1 MSSIPN
7 QFNCFRINQEEEKI
21 VSGLETI
28 GIEDINPGEVTLKTE
43 YSSINYKDALAATGA
58 GKILRKFPL
67 IGGVDV
73 AGEVIE
79 SEDPRFKTG
88 DKVIAACSG
97 LSETND
103 GGYSEYTRISSEAAI
118 QLPQKIDTK
127 TAMAIGTAGF
137 AAGLAIFKMKQNKQT
152 PEMGPI
158 VVT

>member
-67 IGGVDV
+67 IGGVD
-73 AGEVIE
+73 ARTCNEAD
-79 SEDPRFKTG
+79 S
-88 DKVIAACSG
+88 
-97 LSETND
+97 D
-103 GGYSEYTRISSEAAI
+103 GGQYAGKAVELSFYQLSKSEFYLILIKASDFFR
-118 QLPQKIDTK
+118 
-127 TAMAIGTAGF
+127 TA
-137 AAGLAIFKMKQNKQT
+137 
-152 PEMGPI
+152 
-158 VVT
+158 

>member
-21 VSGLETI
+21 VSGLETT

-73 AGEVIE
+73 AGEVME
-79 SEDPRFKTG
+79 SEDP
-88 DKVIAACSG
+88 
-97 LSETND
+97 
-103 GGYSEYTRISSEAAI
+103 
-118 QLPQKIDTK
+118 
-127 TAMAIGTAGF
+127 
-137 AAGLAIFKMKQNKQT
+137 
-152 PEMGPI
+152 
-158 VVT
+158 

>member
-1 MSSIPN
+1 MSQIPN
-7 QFNCFRINQEEEKI
+7 EFNCFRINQEEDKI
-21 VSGLETI
+21 VSGLEKVKL
-28 GIEDINPGEVTLKTE
+28 EDINPGEVTLKTE

-58 GKILRKFPL
+58 GKILRTFPL

-73 AGEVIE
+73 AGEVLE
-79 SEDPRFKTG
+79 SKDSRFNPG

-118 QLPQKIDTK
+118 ELPEAMDTR

-137 AAGLAIFKMKQNKQT
+137 AAGLQSIR
-152 PEMGPI
+152 
-158 VVT
+158 